1 VKKIISVIILSFILS
16 NFIGCQ
22 EGNNKLTD
30 KYVKFYNIE
39 LISTGTQPTKLPDGK
54 EEQITGATY
63 SVVMQLKDP
72 SYTDKIT
79 AKLNF
84 TGETFKIIGMSG
96 IGPDRILKNGNKYEV
111 SFGFGS
117 NVLSKSDL
125 DILQKNLVKEV
136 ELEIIENKQ

>member
-1 VKKIISVIILSFILS
+1 
-16 NFIGCQ
+16 
-22 EGNNKLTD
+22 
-30 KYVKFYNIE
+30 
-39 LISTGTQPTKLPDGK
+39 
-54 EEQITGATY
+54 
-63 SVVMQLKDP
+63 
-72 SYTDKIT
+72 
-79 AKLNF
+79 
-84 TGETFKIIGMSG
+84 MSG